1 MKKKRAIGNFI
12 VLSII
17 MLLVFVF
24 SFVSFN
30 VPGTT
35 SIFKGF
41 LKSIPQDIEYSD
53 GISATFDLEIADYYN
68 GSESD
73 AFNDTINK
81 VQSLLKNDYSESRVE
96 KYGENQIRV
105 TVPGSYFNTNNIVGF
120 VEFSTSTPDSLS
132 NLTDEERVDKI
143 ALNGSMVKTIK
154 YQSYN
159 GQPGV
164 YIEFNKEG
172 KEKFSKL
179 TENAGS
185 SAITLYIYTNKNYDS
200 YFSAVSIDSQI
211 DYGYIFLS
219 GGNIKTKSIA
229 QENASKLST
238 GLIGTNMKLNG
249 SYEQVE
255 NAFATSI
262 ISNNKLTLIIFTSII
277 SALVLIGA
285 IIFLCVRYREF
296 GAIAMLSLFSFLCLN
311 ILTFAFIENLFMSVS
326 TISAIGLSF
335 ALTLVAHI
343 IILEKM
349 RKKFYNGTKFIASCK
364 NGYKESILTIIDSY
378 APVLIASLISI
389 FVSFN
394 SLYSFFY
401 AFTISLAF
409 GIFTSLLTFR
419 WFIGLYLN
427 INPTK
432 NIKVN
437 FVKGEKI
444 DEESAN

>member
-1 MKKKRAIGNFI
+1 M
-12 VLSII
+12 
-17 MLLVFVF
+17 
-24 SFVSFN
+24 
-30 VPGTT
+30 
-35 SIFKGF
+35 
-41 LKSIPQDIEYSD
+41 
-53 GISATFDLEIADYYN
+53 
-68 GSESD
+68 
-73 AFNDTINK
+73 
-81 VQSLLKNDYSESRVE
+81 
-96 KYGENQIRV
+96 
-105 TVPGSYFNTNNIVGF
+105 
-120 VEFSTSTPDSLS
+120 
-132 NLTDEERVDKI
+132 
-143 ALNGSMVKTIK
+143 ALNGGMVKTIK

-211 DYGYIFLS
+211 DYGFIFLS

-262 ISNNKLTLIIFTSII
+262 ISNNKLTLVIFTSII
-277 SALVLIGA
+277 GALLLIGA

-335 ALTLVAHI
+335 ALTFVAHI

-349 RKKFYNGTKFIASCK
+349 RKKFCNGTKFIASCK

-378 APVLIASLISI
+378 VPVLIASLISI